1 MDLVR
6 IINIF
11 LNNSSIK
18 NTEVIN
24 VGSNRL
30 NYSII
35 QVVDVIKDLLQIQ
48 NINIGKEDPDQR
60 SYRVDFSKLSNMFPT
75 V

>member
-1 MDLVR
+1 MHIANLKSDGTPVRPFVHVVDLVR
-6 IINIF
+6 IIIF

-18 NTEVIN
+18 NTSNN

-35 QVVDVIKDLLQIQ
+35 QVVDVIKD
-48 NINIGKEDPDQR
+48 
-60 SYRVDFSKLSNMFPT
+60 VSNSEY
-75 V
+75 